1 MRFKR
6 VIFVCI
12 CLPIF
17 LLANDINS
25 SVKLQ
30 TNALY
35 EAFSNATISGNLR
48 MNSFLWDWKSENALD
63 RVDHKAFAIGGSLL
77 YKTAPIEGLSALA
90 GFYYS
95 KSPFSSLREDS
106 SDVGIVKSGNGTFS
120 RYDVSTSGD
129 WSMAVLA
136 QAYLQYT
143 HSKTS
148 IKLGRQTFTSALT
161 AANDTKMIPNT
172 FKGVSAESKELKDT
186 TLKFAY
192 FTAQKLRDH
201 TTFHDVLTYGDGSA
215 SPYASWNNN
224 DDSGAHKGLSYA
236 NFVAAGKDPNN
247 KLVIAEMIN
256 RSVDKIEL
264 GVTYTAVPEVLSSV
278 VAHINYQF
286 DLTNGYSLLP
296 AVRYMCQM
304 DDGGGKI
311 GGASLNGDLAGLSGA
326 HSGYKDASSLD
337 SAIYMGRLVLTDGIF
352 RAMIA
357 YSEVEDAA
365 DIVAPWRGFPTVR
378 YTRAM
383 GQLNWRA
390 NTKTT
395 MAQFFYDFKNFD
407 ALRGLSIMSRYA
419 IMDNDELKQGSGVQS
434 DMNVVHIDVM
444 EQLTK
449 KLSAKFRIG
458 LVDAQARED
467 GIDKDSYNE
476 YRFEVNYI
484 F

>member
-1 MRFKR
+1 MRFNKA
-6 VIFVCI
+6 VFSFL

-17 LLANDINS
+17 LLANDTS
-25 SVKLQ
+25 STLKPQ
-30 TNALY
+30 TNALS
-35 EAFSNATISGNLR
+35 EAFLNATISGNLR

-77 YKTAPIEGLSALA
+77 YKTAPISGLSAMA

-95 KSPFSSLREDS
+95 KSPFSSLREES
-106 SDVGIVKSGNGTFS
+106 GDVGIVKSGNGTFS
-120 RYDVSTSGD
+120 RYDVATSGD

-143 HSKTS
+143 NSKTS
-148 IKLGRQTFTSALT
+148 IKLGRQIFTSALT

-172 FKGVSAESKELKDT
+172 FEGISAESKEVKDT

-201 TTFHDVLTYGDGSA
+201 TTFHDVLTYNDGSG

-224 DDSGAHKGLSYA
+224 DDSGVHKGLSYA

-247 KLVIAEMIN
+247 KLVITEMIN
-256 RSVDKIEL
+256 HSLDKTEL
-264 GVTYTAVPEVLSSV
+264 GLTYTVVPEVLSSV
-278 VAHINYQF
+278 IAHINYQF
-286 DLTNGYSLLP
+286 DLTHGYSLLP
-296 AVRYMCQM
+296 AFRYMRQI

-311 GGASLNGDLAGLSGA
+311 GGASLNGDLAGLSGTQ
-326 HSGYKDASSLD
+326 SGYKDASSLD
-337 SAIYMGRLVLTDGIF
+337 SAIYMGRLVLTDGVF
-352 RAMIA
+352 RAMVA

-395 MAQFFYDFKNFD
+395 MVQFFYDFKNFD
-407 ALRGLSIMSRYA
+407 TLRGLSIMNRYT
-419 IMDNDELKQGSGVQS
+419 IIDNDELKQGSGVQA
-434 DMNVVHIDVM
+434 DMNVVHIDIM

-458 LVDAQARED
+458 LVDSQARED

-476 YRFEVNYI
+476 YRFEINYL